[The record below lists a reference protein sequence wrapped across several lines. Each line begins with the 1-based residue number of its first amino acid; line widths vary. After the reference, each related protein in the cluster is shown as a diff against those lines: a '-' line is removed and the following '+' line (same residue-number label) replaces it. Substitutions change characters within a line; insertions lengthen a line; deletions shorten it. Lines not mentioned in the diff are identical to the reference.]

1 MLCCRTLSSP
11 FLSSLSTFSIRM
23 SLSRRQSLHHV
34 RPSSSSVYTNAW
46 QMLVEWLSTN
56 MGNEDSQWFLLSGII
71 KLSPTPAFSLLTDEL
86 FAWDWRYKTFI
97 KKLINLTT
105 TYWKFK
111 SAESE
116 KFLFLHFIY
125 MVMPVKKNIIAMQEK
140 KKEEE
145 IKWSL
150 ELYIRYDSIIL
161 LMGLG
166 CL

>member
-11 FLSSLSTFSIRM
+11 FLSSLSTFSIKM
-23 SLSRRQSLHHV
+23 SFSRRQSLHHV
-34 RPSSSSVYTNAW
+34 HPSISSVYKNAW

-86 FAWDWRYKTFI
+86 FAWDWRYEAFI
-97 KKLINLTT
+97 KKLINLTN

-125 MVMPVKKNIIAMQEK
+125 MVMPVKKNIITMQKNPKRSQME
-140 KKEEE
+140 
-145 IKWSL
+145 SGASTS
-150 ELYIRYDSIIL
+150 D
-161 LMGLG
+161 MTQ
-166 CL
+166 